1 MATIQTSG
9 FSGNDRLL
17 TVVVP
22 VEEANKEYQ
31 VIVSILPLKESLS
44 AHSTPSTA
52 EVEDVVP
59 RVENG
64 ILVTGKGWPKGF
76 FNLAGCMA
84 DDPIERGD
92 QGTYEVRES
101 LD

>member
-9 FSGNDRLL
+9 FSGDDRLL
-17 TVVVP
+17 KVIVP
-22 VEEANKEYQ
+22 VDEANKEYQ
-31 VIVSILPLKESLS
+31 VIVSVLPVKEAS
-44 AHSTPSTA
+44 AVPTPPTTA
-52 EVEDVVP
+52 AEEDVVP

-64 ILVTGKGWPKGF
+64 FVITGRGWPKGF

-84 DDPIERGD
+84 DDPIVRGD
-92 QGTYEVRES
+92 QGWYEERTP